1 MKKTSWLLVLAA
13 LLTATTALHAE
24 RILWVSDN
32 GPKGTELGDDGIVRG
47 AFYPAAATDGTP
59 YVDQGFVDLLLAA
72 GHSVTRFNPNSTVM
86 STNDVPLINSYD
98 LIILGAALNSGPF
111 NLNARG
117 AKWNTQITK
126 PMIITKSTLIRRD
139 RMGYLIDNKEF
150 DCGADASTTASGKL
164 TLLNAAHPIFD
175 GIARSAVGGS
185 EVLDIHTVVRVA
197 SPANNRGASV
207 QYFKLLIDGA
217 DQSIVNT
224 VEPGGVVLATMDFNP
239 LDPGVNIPTGQAPTV
254 FGSHVASG
262 YALVEW
268 PAGTVVRTTQV
279 EGETIASYRLLF
291 ACGTRDASGSVTAS
305 PNPQAGAMDLS
316 PDGQRMFLN
325 AVKHAAAQ
333 NPKRILSSTWGEWDY
348 KQYLYGGI
356 GNLALSNQT
365 SSGFTA
371 WVATNDVDVL
381 NNTTGALGADGQ
393 IEVAGRPA
401 VFQEFS
407 PLDLSENG
415 QKITAT
421 FDLKIN
427 NPLVWSDQFVRF
439 GFGNT
444 NNNSCLYL
452 KIDSGL
458 GGGDVLGF
466 RSDATMTDTN
476 GQTLISAT
484 FDPNGNLA
492 TATNLNVPVKGP
504 SEGFVSGNYSH
515 FINSGGLNPPGSV
528 YPQNIGGGAY
538 PNGVGLGVEGT
549 LDVIHTISL
558 SMERVA
564 GGLKI
569 VGTWS
574 NSAGADLR
582 VSGYANPYIDTDLPA
597 GHGRLNQ
604 ISCLGF
610 NLMSNDLFT
619 NGYAGGTYT
628 VSNFNLDYFVPP
640 PFRIKHIAYLPEL
653 DGLTFTWDSRAGET
667 YILEYSTNFSDWQQ
681 VPNTTVI
688 ESQGDSTTLEY
699 PFAEQNTFYRI
710 RKQ

>member
-1 MKKTSWLLVLAA
+1 MSLV
-13 LLTATTALHAE
+13 TTLRAE

-59 YVDQGFVDLLLAA
+59 YVDQEFVDLLLSA
-72 GHSVTRFNPNSTVM
+72 GHSVTRFNPNPTVM

-126 PMIITKSTLIRRD
+126 PMIVTKSTLIRRD

-150 DCGADASTTASGKL
+150 DCAADASTTASGRL
-164 TLLNAAHPIFD
+164 TLLDASHPIFD
-175 GIARSAVGGS
+175 GIARSSVGGS
-185 EVLDIHTVVRVA
+185 DVLDNHTVIRVA

-207 QYFKLLIDGA
+207 QYFKLFIDGT

-239 LDPGVNIPTGQAPTV
+239 LDPGVNIPAGQAPTV
-254 FGSHVASG
+254 FGSHVATG
-262 YALVEW
+262 YAIVEW

-348 KQYLYGGI
+348 KQYLYGGV
-356 GNLALSNQT
+356 GNLVLSNQT

-381 NNTTGALGADGQ
+381 NNTTLELVPDGV

-407 PLDLSENG
+407 PLDLSEVG

-427 NPLVWSDQFVRF
+427 NPMAWSDQFVRF

-444 NNNSCLYL
+444 NNNSCFYL

-492 TATNLNVPVKGP
+492 TATNLNVPMKGP
-504 SEGFVSGNYSH
+504 SEGFISGNYSH
-515 FINSGGLNPPGSV
+515 FINSGGLNPPGSS

-558 SMERVA
+558 SMERLG

-582 VSGYANPYIDTDLPA
+582 VSGYTNPYIDKDLPD
-597 GHGRLNQ
+597 GHGRLDK

-610 NLMSNDLFT
+610 NLMNNDLFT

-628 VSNFNLDYFVPP
+628 VSNFRLDYLVPP
-640 PFRIKHIAYLPEL
+640 PFRVTHIEYLPEI
-653 DGLTFTWDSRAGET
+653 DGLTFTWDSREGEI
-667 YILEYSTNFSDWQQ
+667 YILEYSGNLAEWQQ
-681 VPNTTVI
+681 VPNTTAI
-688 ESQGDSTTLEY
+688 ESQGDATTFEY
-699 PFAEQNTFYRI
+699 PFAEQNTYYRI
-710 RKQ
+710 RKQRP